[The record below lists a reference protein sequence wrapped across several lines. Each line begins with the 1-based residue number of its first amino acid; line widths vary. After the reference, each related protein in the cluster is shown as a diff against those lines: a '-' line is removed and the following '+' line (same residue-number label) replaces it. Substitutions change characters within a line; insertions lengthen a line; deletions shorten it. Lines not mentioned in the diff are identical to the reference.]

1 MTSYECF
8 YTAHVS
14 RDDIKDIIGFRPR
27 NIAIYQQALVHKSV
41 QKVIRNLFKEEP
53 LPSECAY
60 MKESN
65 ERLEYLGDAV
75 LNLAVASKLYL
86 DYSGENEGFLTRI
99 RTKLV
104 RGTTLAHLAKELDL
118 GNFILM
124 SPQVINING
133 KENDTILENAYE
145 AVIGAIYLDLGFAH
159 AEKFVYANMEKIS
172 LDEILRDDNYKD
184 ILLRYA
190 QANYTTLPIY
200 TIIDTSG
207 PPHNRTFKVSV
218 KLDGE
223 LLGEGEGR
231 QKKEAEQLAAQKAI
245 NILQISP

>member
-1 MTSYECF
+1 MDCYSCF
-8 YTAHVS
+8 YSAHVGRSTIS
-14 RDDIKDIIGFRPR
+14 RIVGFRPR
-27 NIAIYQQALVHKSV
+27 NIELYQQALVHKSV
-41 QKVIRNLFKEEP
+41 QKVIRNLFKEDP

-75 LNLAVASKLYL
+75 LNLAVASKLYR

-104 RGTTLAHLAKELDL
+104 RGSTLAYLAKELDL
-118 GNFILM
+118 GEYILM
-124 SPQVINING
+124 SPQVSNING
-133 KENDTILENAYE
+133 KDNDTILENAYE
-145 AVIGAIYLDLGFAH
+145 AIIGAIYLDLGFAH
-159 AEKFVYANMEKIS
+159 AERFVYRNMDKIS

-200 TIIDTSG
+200 TIVETTG

-218 KLDGE
+218 ALDGE

-245 NILQISP
+245 NILQIS